1 MRQQHFINYLKD
13 YLQDV
18 SGLPTA
24 NIHKLADASKKNIR
38 IRDCLIL
45 YCALSNTQRIL
56 NKFTNNK
63 YSDVLNKLD
72 EYNFLSDDFSDFEF
86 KKIYTSY
93 QHKIKVIEYS
103 DITKEKAHENI
114 IRIMSE
120 KGITNYRVYK
130 DLKLNPG
137 NINDYLTNNNV
148 KKVSLDTVKRIY
160 NYVSSF

>member
-1 MRQQHFINYLKD
+1 
-13 YLQDV
+13 
-18 SGLPTA
+18 PTA

>member
-1 MRQQHFINYLKD
+1 MRQQQFINFLKE

-18 SGLPTA
+18 SGMPTA

-63 YSDVLNKLD
+63 YKDDLDRLN
-72 EYNFLSDDFSDFEF
+72 EYNFLSEEFSDYEF

-93 QHKIKVIEYS
+93 QHKIKVVEYD
-103 DITKEKAHENI
+103 DITKNKIHDNI
-114 IRIMSE
+114 VRTMNE
-120 KGITNYRVYK
+120 KGISNYRIYK

-137 NINDYLTNNNV
+137 NINDFLTNKNI
-148 KKVSLDTVKRIY
+148 KKVSMNTVLKIFD
-160 NYVSSF
+160 YVHEY